1 MRKLL
6 PLVLGLALLAPVSSP
21 AATPPCGS
29 VITRDV
35 TFDRDLVCETG
46 GLTIAADGVTVDLN
60 RYSISSGFGTDIK
73 SSGFDHVKVVD
84 GGLLTQGVAVDMS
97 NGHHNLV
104 RNVTGFGDVA
114 GVRFSGGSRNRVV
127 DSTLD
132 CRQICSTGAYVLEHE
147 RYDAILRN
155 GPLKGG
161 IALHSTRRSRLS
173 GNSVAFGRGPGI
185 ELDARSRRNRVADNA
200 VLGDDLSQG
209 VTVAGNRNRLLR
221 NELSGGGIFLVSGTR
236 NRLVGNRVSGSQ
248 ADGIEVTRPGNRLG
262 GNVAVDNALLG
273 INAVFRTIDL
283 GRNRASG
290 NGDPRQCVGVA
301 CSP

>member
-6 PLVLGLALLAPVSSP
+6 PLVLGLALLAPASAS
-21 AATPPCGS
+21 AETPPCGS

-35 TFDRDLVCETG
+35 TFDRDLICFSD
-46 GLTIAADGVTVDLN
+46 GLTIGADGVTVDLD
-60 RYSISSGFGTDIK
+60 RHFISLTFGTDIS
-73 SSGFDHVKVVD
+73 SSGFDHVKVLN

-97 NGHHNLV
+97 RGHHNLV

-127 DSTLD
+127 DSSLD
-132 CRQICSTGAYVLEHE
+132 CRQICFTGAYVLEHE

-155 GPLKGG
+155 GPLQGG
-161 IALHSTRRSRLS
+161 IALNSTRRSRLT
-173 GNSVAFGRGPGI
+173 GNRVAFGRGPGI
-185 ELDARSRRNRVADNA
+185 ELDASSRRNRVEDND
-200 VLGDDLSQG
+200 VLGDELSQG

-221 NELSGGGIFLVSGTR
+221 NELSGGGVFLVTGAR

-248 ADGIEVTRPGNRLG
+248 ADGIEVTGRGNRLR

-273 INAVFRTIDL
+273 INALFGTIDL

-290 NGDPRQCVGVA
+290 NGDPRECVGVI